1 MPIPITGRIAR
12 QSARRPWLTLGVWA
26 ALLVVA
32 LMSAGTIGEHVTS
45 ARAAILEGLDE
56 LGISL
61 DELVNFGKCRHKV
74 CVIANRFNLHHF
86 PPLMKRIV
94 WASILS

>member
-26 ALLVVA
+26 ALLIVA

-45 ARAAILEGLDE
+45 AQKNLVSTEADRAAELDADLRASAGGQE
-56 LGISL
+56 LF
-61 DELVNFGKCRHKV
+61 DESVMSRRRHTST
-74 CVIANRFNLHHF
+74 ATRRST
-86 PPLMKRIV
+86 PRSSM
-94 WASILS
+94 